1 MALDY
6 SAILLQL
13 RQNRWGVGAP
23 AAAAGQLSVDDGA
36 GGGGADNAADVPSTT
51 AGLLVALSEQS
62 RHVNLLE
69 EDEDWLPV
77 TLEFFLQV
85 GVEWTG
91 AMGRP
96 QQWHVDFP
104 INTQMLLPVWKF
116 RTHISGSV
124 DAKPFPLPQVENPAL
139 HLRST
144 LQPALL
150 MPPPFP
156 PPAPRWRTLPC
167 A

>member
-13 RQNRWGVGAP
+13 RQNRWGGAP
-23 AAAAGQLSVDDGA
+23 AAAAGQLGVDD
-36 GGGGADNAADVPSTT
+36 GADNAADVPSTT

-96 QQWHVDFP
+96 
-104 INTQMLLPVWKF
+104 
-116 RTHISGSV
+116 
-124 DAKPFPLPQVENPAL
+124 PAVAAA
-139 HLRST
+139 R
-144 LQPALL
+144 
-150 MPPPFP
+150 
-156 PPAPRWRTLPC
+156 
-167 A
+167 